1 MVHQNVAR
9 LQVSVNNPSVVQR
22 LKAQNNLS
30 CVELYELL
38 TEADVVLEMESQ
50 VTAIEEI
57 QNKVEALGRLEGVVK
72 LHDKRTVKFFE
83 ILSFDLSVH
92 DLLLFEHI
100 FLVKCLHSKKL
111 SRLFFFDKVYLAY
124 DARANHFLD
133 FKIVNF
139 DV

>member
-57 QNKVEALGRLEGVVK
+57 QNKVEARGRLEGVVK

-83 ILSFDLSVH
+83 ILSFD
-92 DLLLFEHI
+92 
-100 FLVKCLHSKKL
+100 
-111 SRLFFFDKVYLAY
+111 Y
-124 DARANHFLD
+124 D
-133 FKIVNF
+133 
-139 DV
+139 